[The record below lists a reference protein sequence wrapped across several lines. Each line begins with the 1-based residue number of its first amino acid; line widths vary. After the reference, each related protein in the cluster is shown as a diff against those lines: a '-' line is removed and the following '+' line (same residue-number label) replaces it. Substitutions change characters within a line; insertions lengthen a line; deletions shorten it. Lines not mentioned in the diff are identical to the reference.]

1 MSELDAINYAPLFAM
16 QGTWQRVFKSMLH
29 GWQLGLTALVVVVS
43 IGLLFI
49 SSGPPFSLAIIVAY
63 SVMLSY
69 KVTKLKN
76 AAWEAFALIN
86 NWSLDTATPLGV
98 IVPPSLQFGH
108 SPTFSPVIQAQL
120 GDVTCDILAYST
132 TTGSSRYQHVHN
144 YTVGALTLPTA
155 LPHMLLL
162 SKKTK
167 VDVERDLQNGEELH
181 LEGDFNDY
189 FSLQIEKGQEIDALS
204 VITPDVMQK
213 LVDYN
218 QAEDIEILGT
228 NLYFMLSHDKRDYR
242 NMQLFIQSIMELSGQ
257 ITHSG

>member
-1 MSELDAINYAPLFAM
+1 MSELNTIDYGPLLAM
-16 QGTWQRVFKSMLH
+16 QSTWRAVLKSTLR
-29 GWQLGLTALVVVVS
+29 GWKLWLSGLGLILS

-49 SSGPPFSLAIIVAY
+49 ANGAPFSVAIIVVY
-63 SVMLSY
+63 IVTISY
-69 KVTKLKN
+69 KAAKLKN
-76 AAWEAFALIN
+76 EAWAIFALTN
-86 NWSLDTATPLGV
+86 GWTFDNETPLEV
-98 IVPPSLQFGH
+98 IIPPSLQFGY
-108 SPTFSPVIQAQL
+108 SQTFSPVIQAQL
-120 GDVTCDILAYST
+120 GDIACDILAYGT
-132 TTGSSRYQHVHN
+132 TADSGQRQHVHN
-144 YTVGALTLPTA
+144 YTVGALTLPVA

-167 VDVERDLQNGEELH
+167 VDIERDLQDGENLK

-189 FSLQIEKGQEIDALS
+189 FSLQIEKGQEVDALT

-242 NMQLFIQSIMELSGQ
+242 DMQLFIQSITELTGKIS
-257 ITHSG
+257 HSG